1 MSAAE
6 NGQTDI
12 INRFDLD
19 KIKIEPRILNSQ
31 IKVNLKT
38 SFFEKFEFPF
48 LVCPMGTRLNLK
60 KTEKDRLT

>member
-31 IKVNLKT
+31 IKVNLKKPVFLEKNL
-38 SFFEKFEFPF
+38 SFLF
-48 LVCPMGTRLNLK
+48 
-60 KTEKDRLT
+60 